1 MSRRVHAPVRSL
13 PAGRTTHHV
22 IRIACYTLLIIA
34 MASPVLAQ
42 PKPIGHL
49 IPIGDGY
56 ADIYAGFIEEA
67 VANVQNGQV
76 NILVLP
82 VALSTSAASITDAER
97 AADTREA
104 ETRRLEI
111 ETACKNV
118 INARTTCTAILAPIF
133 TRADA
138 SDPSIIKYFL
148 VDLSAVFMLGDD
160 QMTGMQVIA
169 GTALEEELTKAYQDG
184 VIVAGTGASGGLL
197 SMTMLGGYHENFS
210 ATNALNFGAPEV
222 WNTLGQRGLRFGLQT
237 AILDQ
242 HFYQR
247 NNLGRLLN
255 AISRPNVPH
264 VGVGVDAN
272 TGLNVYDGT
281 RLQDVF
287 GLSTVTILDAET
299 YHAADAV
306 QYRGVSNTLS
316 LRNVLVQM
324 LAPGRASYDLTA
336 RATTLQTQALTPRA
350 KLDRT
355 FSALTLPKDAGPLM
369 LAGDLSGDLM
379 SNAVLQRFAKLADN
393 PRRHLLIVAL
403 GYDSDQTAQA
413 LAEQYA
419 TALNMP
425 SDIVVIPDRAAASP
439 LVVTKDVTGLV
450 LLAHDQSKV
459 KPQALSLLE
468 AAWRSGLPLLAV
480 DGGAALAGTFFTIQA
495 PTPIAAA
502 TAEVAT
508 QTSFIQA
515 TTPIS
520 NGLGL
525 LNIVVEPQLLSD
537 NRWGRLFSLAYAHPD
552 LIALGL
558 TGDTAL
564 ELTADGAHV
573 VGDNAIFALDLRTSQ
588 RALGTDDQFV
598 IANGLL
604 DVFASGDEVKP
615 VTADTQVQPTRVAT
629 PARPT
634 VTPTRTVTPTPSPTA
649 TRRPPTLTPTVT
661 PTLEPTP
668 QPTQVPVN
676 VASTPIFP
684 FALVLGAIILAI
696 VLLAARRPAPP
707 AE

>member
-1 MSRRVHAPVRSL
+1 MRRPLSASPR
-13 PAGRTTHHV
+13 ARHV
-22 IRIACYTLLIIA
+22 WRVTCGLLLILA
-34 MASPVLAQ
+34 LTLPTVAQ

-56 ADIYAGFIEEA
+56 SDVYAGFIKEA

-82 VALSTSAASITDAER
+82 LPLLTDPVSITDDER
-97 AADTREA
+97 AVKTHEA

-118 INARTTCTAILAPIF
+118 VNARTTCTAILAPIF

-148 VDLSAVFMLGDD
+148 VDLSAVFILGGD
-160 QMTGMQVIA
+160 QTIGMQIIA
-169 GTALEEELTKAYQDG
+169 GTALEEELTRAYQNG
-184 VIVAGTGASGGLL
+184 VIMAGTGAGGALL
-197 SMTMLGGYHENFS
+197 STTMLDGYAENFS
-210 ATNALNFGAPEV
+210 AVNALDFGAPDV
-222 WNTLGQRGLRFGLQT
+222 WNSLGKRGLSFGLQD
-237 AILDQ
+237 AIVEQ
-242 HFYQR
+242 RFYQDNR
-247 NNLGRLLN
+247 LGRLLN
-255 AISRPNVPH
+255 AISLPNVPH

-393 PRRHLLIVAL
+393 PRRHLLIVAM
-403 GYDSDQTAQA
+403 GYDSDLTAQA
-413 LAEQYA
+413 TAEQYA

-425 SDIVVIPDRAAASP
+425 SDIVVIPDRVAASP

-450 LLAHDQSKV
+450 LLAHDQSKI
-459 KPQALSLLE
+459 KPQTLSLLE

-480 DGGAALAGTFFTIQA
+480 DGGAALTGQFF
-495 PTPIAAA
+495 AAQSPA
-502 TAEVAT
+502 STVAAEAEVVTRTA
-508 QTSFIQA
+508 FIQG

-520 NGLGL
+520 KGLSL
-525 LNIVVEPQLLSD
+525 LNIVVEPQVLSD
-537 NRWGRLFSLAYAHPD
+537 NRWGRLFALAYNHPD

-564 ELTADGAHV
+564 ELTADGSRV
-573 VGDNAIFALDLRTSQ
+573 IGNNALITLDLRIAQ

-604 DVFASGDEVKP
+604 DVFASDDEVKP
-615 VTADTQVQPTRVAT
+615 SPADTQAPPTRVAT
-629 PARPT
+629 PAMPT
-634 VTPTRTVTPTPSPTA
+634 VTPTPTITPTPTATA
-649 TRRPPTLTPTVT
+649 TRRPPTSTPTVT

-676 VASTPIFP
+676 VASTPVFP
-684 FALVLGAIILAI
+684 YALVLGAIILVI

-707 AE
+707 TE